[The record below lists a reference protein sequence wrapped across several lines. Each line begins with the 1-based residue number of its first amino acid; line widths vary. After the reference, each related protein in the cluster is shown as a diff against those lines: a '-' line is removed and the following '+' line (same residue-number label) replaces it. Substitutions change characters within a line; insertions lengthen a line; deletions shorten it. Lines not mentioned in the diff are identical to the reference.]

1 MEKQSQKALE
11 KTIELNED
19 FVNISRDKTRIK
31 QHKAY
36 KISQTAWND
45 ILFGNYVVAKERLQ
59 ELNKIVSSYQDPT
72 ALWRYNG
79 LVGMLHLMEGNP
91 DEAEKMFEQTD
102 NRDPYFNYFKALSLK
117 ANGKKE
123 EAKTILTDI
132 SNENFSYL
140 ELSLVKKLALNQ
152 LSKI

>member
-1 MEKQSQKALE
+1 MEEALKNNIEIDSSYLLWQLREIERLKFICYAHNQMEKQSQKALE

-102 NRDPYFNYFKALSLK
+102 NRDP
-117 ANGKKE
+117 
-123 EAKTILTDI
+123 
-132 SNENFSYL
+132 
-140 ELSLVKKLALNQ
+140 
-152 LSKI
+152 

>member
-1 MEKQSQKALE
+1 
-11 KTIELNED
+11 
-19 FVNISRDKTRIK
+19 
-31 QHKAY
+31 
-36 KISQTAWND
+36 
-45 ILFGNYVVAKERLQ
+45 
-59 ELNKIVSSYQDPT
+59 
-72 ALWRYNG
+72 
-79 LVGMLHLMEGNP
+79 MLHLMEGNP